1 MTRRNPRKVLEALA
15 SEHGLPI
22 LRFLQGRDWSLASE
36 GAHGLG
42 VHTSTASK
50 YLAVFHSAGFLD
62 REAHAAT
69 RPTHAYRLKSPVIRL
84 EFDLAGRV
92 APPEAREFTFR
103 FADALLAASLRVRG
117 PRLTASLAR
126 AAWGEED
133 WRASLEKLFAA
144 EEHPRAAV
152 AVILRGARRAA
163 TDLLGAP
170 AAGRLVHIA
179 WNAAVEGRQE
189 LVASLGLAEVTA

>member
-1 MTRRNPRKVLEALA
+1 MLEALA

-22 LRFLQGRDWSLASE
+22 LRFMQGRDWSLASE
-36 GAHGLG
+36 VAHGLG

-50 YLAVFHSAGFLD
+50 YLAVFYQAGFLD
-62 REAHAAT
+62 REARAAK

-84 EFDLAGRV
+84 EFDLAERV
-92 APPEAREFTFR
+92 APSEARDFAFA
-103 FADALLAASLRVRG
+103 FADALLAASQRVGG
-117 PRLTASLAR
+117 PRITASLAR
-126 AAWGEED
+126 AAWGDED
-133 WRASLEKLFAA
+133 WRASLERQFVS

-152 AVILRGARRAA
+152 DAILRDARRAA
-163 TDLLGAP
+163 TDLLGATTG
-170 AAGRLVHIA
+170 GRLVRMA

>member
-1 MTRRNPRKVLEALA
+1 VLEALA

-22 LRFLQGRDWSLASE
+22 LRFMQGRDWSLASE
-36 GAHGLG
+36 IAHGLG

-50 YLAVFHSAGFLD
+50 YLAVFHEAGLLD
-62 REAHAAT
+62 REAHAAK
-69 RPTHAYRLKSPVIRL
+69 RPTHAYRLKSPIIRL
-84 EFDLAGRV
+84 ELDLAERV
-92 APPEAREFTFR
+92 APSEAREFAFA
-103 FADALLAASLRVRG
+103 FADALLAASRRVGG

-133 WRASLEKLFAA
+133 WKASLERRFAG

-152 AVILRGARRAA
+152 DAILRGAHRAA
-163 TDLLGAP
+163 RDLVGETAG
-170 AAGRLVHIA
+170 GRLVRIA
-179 WNAAVEGRQE
+179 WNAAIEGRQD